1 MSALSLIPVSLLES
15 YGLGLVQQAADQAF
29 GAGVLKLEDDSNG
42 ISMGLTLSG
51 GQSIDIDDLSI
62 GAEGLSGRFH
72 IEGLDANPLSAT
84 LLDGFTIALTAFDLT
99 LTHAGLGASHVAG
112 HFTIPFFTDKH
123 GNPET
128 VDVELSFKSD
138 GSFTISL
145 AAVESVQETSPDG
158 LVELQYTISDVAT
171 VELDVA
177 SLEIDKSPDGTWKIV
192 ISGRLDITTADLQ
205 WPTFELTGL
214 GIDSKG
220 HISLAGGW
228 IDLPS
233 QTALDFY
240 GFHVALQKLGFGS
253 DPTGRW
259 VGFNGDIHLVE
270 GISLGGSVQG
280 LRINLDTG
288 AVSLAGV
295 DIAFEIPDVL
305 SFEGEIDHVHVTA
318 TKPDDLAAAGL
329 NPTIFNYIDPQ
340 TTGNSYPPGKEVN
353 VFFGAVKVNIIAIE
367 LEVDAKFIVGTFGGN
382 SVFFL
387 DIDAELPVG
396 IPIFLDVSLYGLQG
410 LVATGLQPQPEPAH
424 TWWEWYKYPDN
435 GAGPDTSA
443 APDYSATD
451 ASKWLYPKS
460 GAFALGAGVTIG
472 TSVDD
477 GFTASAAVTLIL
489 LLPGPVIMLVGK
501 ANILQKRM
509 GGASEDANFEAM
521 ATYDGTSSTFDM
533 VIEAQYQIPVVLD
546 IEATAELF
554 VGEGSWFFAMGKPPH
569 DKRVKARIFD
579 LFETDAYFVISDS
592 GLMVGTWTGY
602 RASYSFGPL
611 SASIDAYLATQAA
624 VQWSPF
630 QLAGGI
636 ELHGDIHLS
645 AFGIGMGLTADA
657 LLEGSA
663 PHPFWVHGEV
673 SVELDLPWPLPN
685 VGATIS
691 LTWGGD
697 DGSVPPAPLALA
709 HIDAVLSDHSDV
721 NDKASSD
728 HYTLLA
734 HKNGGP
740 RPDLTVQYD
749 DPNTPGILTLTSQVR
764 TAADTPDMTP
774 DNSSLSQLAP
784 VVPQDAH
791 FTLSFAH
798 PVIDLAGFENSTTA
812 AALPGELVTVT
823 TPSIVGPDDMSNIN
837 TQAPAVQWEIRH
849 TLLEVAIYQWDAFSA
864 AWDLVC
870 SMPPPAT
877 LGDTRMNGVWLSPD
891 KADPRQI
898 QQQLKV
904 FPWRL
909 LPGAEW
915 SAQWTGAAPGQN
927 FGTVFQ
933 DQGLII
939 EGSETNPAVIATV
952 GGNIPTGLQFTAVS
966 GANAPSVTIVF
977 EQPVVVLSIA
987 SLTYLVDGEF
997 TFVDAPPWSGD
1008 GNPLTPVSSSQDTT
1022 TEIWTQ
1028 VYDSQGAAIREL
1040 SVPLNGT
1047 LEIYAISYA
1056 SPPSKMAV
1064 LPTAPALYAIK
1075 AVTEVQAG
1083 RVNNGTPAYQPVQG
1097 ASPVVEF
1104 AYLQTASGPGTA
1116 ELGPPPPAGPPDP
1129 AGPPPFPQ
1137 LAANCSPVEQ
1147 PPSAFPL
1154 AGALDDLHTYTQWS
1168 WPLDGAPAAYW
1179 GYDVNVE
1186 FVESYVNALY
1196 TAFSNG
1202 SVSNSL
1208 HFRCVDRNHNHTLLQ
1223 PVAIH
1228 VPSIPMQSALVAKNL
1243 IVPLPAP
1250 LAPPP
1255 RPGITG
1261 VLGQIAVKDAGTLAR
1276 AELQPVQPKLVAG
1289 LQAQLAARA
1298 ETLSRSVPADAL
1310 DGEPVWP
1317 TPAIGIKQLLQ
1328 TTGLGSGKSATLI
1341 NQLTATELAA
1351 LMKQLK
1357 EAEDAATALRLWF
1370 RPLAPS
1376 TLYTL
1381 DVVAGPFN
1389 RYSRDSFTAAGGQGG
1404 LLAIFQAQ
1412 DASGVLAALEAYYA
1426 YEDALTT
1433 LARVQFTTSRY
1444 ATFAAQM
1451 ANAAAQ
1457 VAGTAGIPPM
1467 RRYKTAADVAGWGGN
1482 NANIG
1487 GFTDAEKTYL
1497 LAKIQLIKTV
1507 QNFDSLADDL
1517 QPGAIPAVAGK
1528 AALVFDR
1535 QATASAWQA
1544 FSQAS
1549 NACFDT
1555 LIALVGRPELAS
1567 RQKPVAVPD
1576 TEISLITDESG
1587 FHVVAILLESPE
1599 ALPWQRTWLWT
1610 TLKPASASATDLRGS
1625 RVFWNADGT
1634 KGLVVPLGS
1643 PRGSYDLQMA
1653 FQGNVGAELP
1663 CITLDGAAV
1672 TDTVDLGAI
1681 ELGPNW
1687 IRQFPPLPVDE
1698 GPVLRHDG

>member
-1 MSALSLIPVSLLES
+1 MSALSLLPVSLLES

-29 GAGVLKLEDDSNG
+29 GPGVLKLSDDSNG
-42 ISMGLTLSG
+42 ISVGLMLSG
-51 GQSIDIDDLSI
+51 GQTINVDDLSI
-62 GAEGLSGRFH
+62 GAQGLSGRIH
-72 IEGLDANPLSAT
+72 IEGLDGNPLSAT
-84 LLDGFTIALTAFDLT
+84 LFDGFTIALTAFDLT
-99 LTHAGLGASHVAG
+99 LTHAGLGASHVGG
-112 HFTIPFFTDKH
+112 HFTIPFFTDKN

-138 GSFTISL
+138 GSFSISL
-145 AAVESVQETSPDG
+145 AAVETVQQTSPDG
-158 LVELQYTISDVAT
+158 LVQLEYTISDVAT

-177 SLEIDKSPDGTWKIV
+177 SLEIDKSADGTWKIV
-192 ISGRLDITTADLQ
+192 ISGSLNITTADLR
-205 WPTFELTGL
+205 WPTFELRGL

-228 IDLPS
+228 IDLPN

-253 DPTGRW
+253 DATGRW
-259 VGFNGDIHLVE
+259 IGFNGDIHLVE
-270 GISLGGSVQG
+270 GLSLGGSVRG

-288 AVSLAGV
+288 AVSLDGV
-295 DIAFEIPDVL
+295 AIAFEIPDVL
-305 SFEGEIDHVHVTA
+305 SFDGEIDHVHVTA

-367 LEVDAKFIVGTFGGN
+367 LEVDAKFIVGTFGGS

-396 IPIFLDVSLYGLQG
+396 IPIFLDVSIYGLQG
-410 LVATGLQPQPEPAH
+410 LVATGLEPQPEPAH

-451 ASKWLYPKS
+451 ASKWLYPKD
-460 GAFALGAGVTIG
+460 GAFALGVGATIG

-509 GGASEDANFEAM
+509 GGANEDANFEAM
-521 ATYDGTSSTFDM
+521 ATYDGNSSTFDL

-546 IEATAELF
+546 IEATAEVF
-554 VGEGSWFFAMGKPPH
+554 VGEGTWFFAMGKPPH

-579 LFETDAYFVISDS
+579 LFETDTYFVISDS

-645 AFGIGMGLTADA
+645 AFGIGFGLTADA
-657 LLEGSA
+657 LLEGST
-663 PHPFWVHGEV
+663 PHPFWVHGEL
-673 SVELDLPWPLPN
+673 SVELDLPWPLPD

-697 DGSVPPAPLALA
+697 DGSVPPAPLALS
-709 HIDAVLSDHSDV
+709 HVDAVLTDHCDA
-721 NDKASSD
+721 NDKASTD
-728 HYTLLA
+728 HYTLLS

-740 RPDLTVQYD
+740 RPDLAVQYD
-749 DPNTPGILTLTSQVR
+749 DPNAPGILALTSQVR
-764 TAADTPDMTP
+764 TETSVPDLVP
-774 DNSSLSQLAP
+774 DDGSNSQLAP
-784 VVPQDAH
+784 AVPQDAH
-791 FTLSFAH
+791 FTLSFSH
-798 PVIDLAGFENSTTA
+798 PVIDLAGFQNSTA
-812 AALPGELVTVT
+812 AGALPPEFVTVT

-849 TLLEVAIYQWDAFSA
+849 SLLEVAIYQWDANTA
-864 AWDLVC
+864 AWDFVC

-877 LGDTRMNGVWLSPD
+877 LGDTQMNGVWLSPA

-915 SAQWTGAAPGQN
+915 SAQWTGEAPGQT
-927 FGTVFQ
+927 FGTVFE

-939 EGSETNPAVIATV
+939 EGSGTSPAVIATV
-952 GGNIPTGLQFTAVS
+952 GGSIPTGLQFVSVS
-966 GANAPSVTIVF
+966 GANAPTVTIAF
-977 EQPVVVLSIA
+977 LQPVVVLSIA
-987 SLTYLVDGEF
+987 SLSYVVDGEF
-997 TFVDAPPWSGD
+997 TFINAPTWSGD
-1008 GNPLTPVSSSQDTT
+1008 GSPLAPTSSSQDTT
-1022 TEIWTQ
+1022 TGIWTQ

-1040 SVPLNGT
+1040 TVPVSGV

-1056 SPPSKMAV
+1056 SPPSKMAI

-1075 AVTEVQAG
+1075 AVTQVEAG
-1083 RVNNGTPAYQPVQG
+1083 RVTGGAPAFQPVQG

-1104 AYLQTASGPGTA
+1104 AYVQTASGPGTA
-1116 ELGPPPPAGPPDP
+1116 ELGAPPPANPPDP
-1129 AGPPPFPQ
+1129 AQPAPFPQ

-1147 PPSAFPL
+1147 PPSSFPL

-1168 WPLDGAPAAYW
+1168 WPADGAPAAYY

-1208 HFRCVDRNHNHTLLQ
+1208 HFRCVDRNHDHTLLQ

-1228 VPSIPMQSALVAKNL
+1228 VPSIPQQSALVAKNVK
-1243 IVPLPAP
+1243 VPLPAP

-1255 RPGITG
+1255 SLVGTPILTG
-1261 VLGQIAVKDAGTLAR
+1261 VVAQDAGALAR
-1276 AELQPVQPKLVAG
+1276 AQLQPVQPKLVAN
-1289 LQAQLAARA
+1289 LQAQIQQRA
-1298 ETLSRSVPADAL
+1298 ETQARSLPVDAV
-1310 DGEPVWP
+1310 DAQPIWP
-1317 TPAIGIKQLLQ
+1317 TPVMGIKQLLQ
-1328 TTGLGSGKSATLI
+1328 TTGLSSPNAASLI
-1341 NQLTATELAA
+1341 DQLTAAELAA
-1351 LMKQLK
+1351 LKKQLQE
-1357 EAEDAATALRLWF
+1357 EADAATALGLWF
-1370 RPLAPS
+1370 RPLLPS

-1381 DVVAGPFN
+1381 DVVAGPFS
-1389 RYSRDSFTAAGGQGG
+1389 RYSRGDFAPGGGQGS

-1412 DASGVLAALEAYYA
+1412 DASGVLAALKAYYA

-1433 LARVQFTTSRY
+1433 LQRVQFTTSRY

-1451 ANAAAQ
+1451 ANAASQ
-1457 VAGTAGIPPM
+1457 LVGTPGIPPM
-1467 RRYKTAADVAGWGGN
+1467 RRYKTAADLAGWVGN

-1487 GFTDAEKTYL
+1487 AFTDAEKNYL

-1517 QPGAIPAVAGK
+1517 QPGATPAPAGK
-1528 AALVFDR
+1528 SALVFDR
-1535 QATASAWQA
+1535 QATASSWQA

-1549 NACFDT
+1549 NACFDA
-1555 LIALVGRPELAS
+1555 LIALAGRPELAS
-1567 RQKPVAVPD
+1567 KQKPVAVPD

-1587 FHVVAILLESPE
+1587 AHVVAILLESPE
-1599 ALPWQRTWLWT
+1599 AIPWQRTWLWT
-1610 TLKPASASATDLRGS
+1610 TLKPASASAADLRGS
-1625 RVFWNADGT
+1625 RVFWSVDGT
-1634 KGLVVPLGS
+1634 KGLIVPLGS
-1643 PRGSYDLQMA
+1643 PRGSYDLQIA

-1663 CITLDGAAV
+1663 CITLDGVAV

-1681 ELGPNW
+1681 QLGPVW
-1687 IRQFPPLPVDE
+1687 RFPPFPIDRPPVVAHA
-1698 GPVLRHDG
+1698 G